1 MRKVFTTL
9 SVFAVMIALAA
20 SAMAQVGNGNVY
32 DRGADGSGSRN
43 WEVAAGIT
51 VFFTDPVAAYVGD
64 DVYVEVTV
72 TNNTGRALPD
82 ITGWMGH
89 VEFDAKDKMIAGKA
103 PIIFGYDSK
112 GKPYYSNTLPNGA
125 SFTFYIQVDTST
137 AGEKVIEFDVWSRV
151 DNKNWRELL
160 LCACGDDAIV
170 VEVIEKSVDFDADA
184 DSKGNLLI
192 PTASLGNVL
201 PQTNGQDWLIIH
213 LGGPE
218 GQEIFGNGN
227 VPNGTP
233 NWAKSG
239 YSTNSKTITIYNS
252 ALVGAGEDIVTI
264 YAYSIPMNTWFEFTL
279 ELVYGNGKLLGAN
292 FVELVV
298 E

>member
-1 MRKVFTTL
+1 MSKKLF
-9 SVFAVMIALAA
+9 SALALVVFVLSLTVSA
-20 SAMAQVGNGNVY
+20 SAQVGNGNVY
-32 DRGADGSGSRN
+32 DRGADGSGTRN

-51 VFFTDPVAAYVGD
+51 VVFESPVAAYVGD

-89 VEFDAKDKMIAGKA
+89 VEFDAKDKMITGNA

-112 GKPYYSNTLPNGA
+112 GKPYYSNTLPDGA
-125 SFTFYIQVDTST
+125 SFTFSIKVDTST

-170 VEVIEKSVDFDADA
+170 VNVIEKTGDFDADV
-184 DSKGNLLI
+184 DPDGNLII
-192 PTASLGNVL
+192 PSALLGMVL
-201 PQTNGQDWLIIH
+201 PQTNGQDWLIIW
-213 LGGPE
+213 LD

-239 YSTNSKTITIYNS
+239 YNTNSKNIIVKNG
-252 ALVGAGEDIVTI
+252 ALAGA
-264 YAYSIPMNTWFEFTL
+264 
-279 ELVYGNGKLLGAN
+279 
-292 FVELVV
+292 
-298 E
+298 